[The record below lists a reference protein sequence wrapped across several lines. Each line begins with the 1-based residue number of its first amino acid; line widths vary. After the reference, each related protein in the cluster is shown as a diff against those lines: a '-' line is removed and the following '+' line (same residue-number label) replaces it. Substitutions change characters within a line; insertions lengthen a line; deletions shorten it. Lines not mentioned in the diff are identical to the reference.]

1 MKPVSVLN
9 QTDINEPRPSDV
21 IRCYLDQGASLCG
34 QRGLMAF
41 IDHLDDFII
50 VFDSHGTI
58 FYANP
63 AVCDRL
69 GYAVDEISCMHIEK
83 LFPGLMKDLF
93 AARFSA
99 SAAETT
105 FMTTRDL
112 MACDKNRIPVDIKI
126 SRGRWQGAEAC
137 ISVSRDITA
146 RVHVEKALRESER
159 RLSTLMSN
167 LPGMAYRCKNNPD
180 RTMEF
185 VSKGCLELTGYRP
198 DEFIDDRVVSWNGLM
213 HPEDRHWVYKKVQE
227 TLSRQEFFRL
237 VFRITTRNGE
247 EKWVWEQGVGVYD
260 PQGNVLAL
268 EGFITDVTEHQRARE
283 QLHSENILLRSS
295 MKNSYKFCGIV
306 GRSKAMQKVF
316 EMIMRAAESR
326 ANVIIYGESGTGKE
340 LTARAIHDMSE
351 RRNGRFVPVNCSA
364 IPENL
369 IESEFFG
376 YKKGAFSG
384 ALGDKP
390 GVLDLADGGTLF
402 LDEVGEIDANLQV
415 KLLRAIEGGGYTPVG
430 GRRVRHPDVRI
441 IAATHAHLKRLVD
454 KHRIREDFFYRIH
467 VIPITIPPLR
477 ERKEDLPLLILHF
490 LKTFNGSGNESGLL
504 SQHIMDE
511 LYAYDWPGNVRELQN
526 VLQRYITLKKIDLPQ
541 TSPRSAHRACQ
552 DEGGFLLKPAE
563 HCTLPQAMAGVEK
576 QLIHKTLKH
585 HRWHQG
591 QTAAFLGISYRTLLR
606 KIRQHGLQ
614 RHN

>member
-1 MKPVSVLN
+1 MHTTYKA
-9 QTDINEPRPSDV
+9 SDMDAR
-21 IRCYLDQGASLCG
+21 ILSWGHHELE
-34 QRGLMAF
+34 AF
-41 IDHLDDFII
+41 IDLIDDYILI
-50 VFDSHGTI
+50 FDPAGLI
-58 FYANP
+58 RYANP
-63 AVCDRL
+63 AAYHRL
-69 GYAVDEISCMHIEK
+69 GYAFPSLVSMPIEC
-83 LFPGLMKDLF
+83 LFPDLLTDLTEERF
-93 AARFSA
+93 AALTA
-99 SAAETT
+99 DKPILD
-105 FMTTRDL
+105 TRRIIARDGK
-112 MACDKNRIPVDIKI
+112 AIPVESKFC
-126 SRGRWQGAEAC
+126 RGTWQGQSVC
-137 ISVSRDITA
+137 ISLSRDISK
-146 RVHVEKALRESER
+146 RIDVEQALSESER

-167 LPGMAYRCKNNPD
+167 LPGMAYRCQNNPD
-180 RTMEF
+180 WTMEF

-198 DEFIDDRVVSWNGLM
+198 DEFIDDRVVSWNDLM
-213 HPEDRHWVYKKVQE
+213 HPEDRRWVYKKVQE

-340 LTARAIHDMSE
+340 LTARAIHDLSE
-351 RRNGRFVPVNCSA
+351 RRNGRFVPVNCGA

-390 GVLDLADGGTLF
+390 GFLDLADGGTLF

-415 KLLRAIEGGGYTPVG
+415 KLLRAIEGSGYTPVG

-441 IAATHAHLKRLVD
+441 IAATHTHLKELVD

-490 LKTFNGSGNESGLL
+490 LKTFGGDKDIGMIP
-504 SQHIMDE
+504 QHIMRVMSN
-511 LYAYDWPGNVRELQN
+511 YDWPGNIRELQN
-526 VLQRYITLKKIDLPQ
+526 VLHRYITLNKIDLNQ
-541 TSPRSAHRACQ
+541 TQPLRSANRDQNGAGLSLQRASTYS
-552 DEGGFLLKPAE
+552 LPAA
-563 HCTLPQAMAGVEK
+563 LDYMEK
-576 QLIHKTLKH
+576 QLILTALERQ
-585 HRWHQG
+585 RWHRG
-591 QTAAFLGISYRTLLR
+591 RCARALGVSYRTLLR
-606 KIRQHGLQ
+606 KMKQHNIDW
-614 RHN
+614 HNL